1 MSQHTYGHTKCLCL
15 SKQSMDAFTNT
26 TGDCGVNLPPLTS
39 VACWATEMFSQVLS
53 RSHRFMVIGG
63 KGPERFL
70 SQTLPFIGKAPDA
83 GKDWRQKK
91 GMAEIERVGWP
102 HRLSRHQSEQTGG
115 IVEDR
120 GTGRAVV
127 HRAAKSRTRLR
138 DRTTTSLYKWKKT
151 GSGEV
156 EQLMQESY
164 IASLWQNQEESESPW
179 KSFFF
184 QKYFKALC

>member
-1 MSQHTYGHTKCLCL
+1 MLEKIEGKRRGWQRLRGLGGLTDSADISL
-15 SKQSMDAFTNT
+15 SK
-26 TGDCGVNLPPLTS
+26 L
-39 VACWATEMFSQVLS
+39 
-53 RSHRFMVIGG
+53 
-63 KGPERFL
+63 
-70 SQTLPFIGKAPDA
+70 
-83 GKDWRQKK
+83 
-91 GMAEIERVGWP
+91 
-102 HRLSRHQSEQTGG
+102 GG

-164 IASLWQNQEESESPW
+164 IASLWQNQEESESP
-179 KSFFF
+179 
-184 QKYFKALC
+184 